1 MSMLNDGGLIPN
13 SNTIFQERESQEVS
27 LYEKKNVVQGKIF
40 VRNNYHGKTS
50 NIVDTLSSIFFKYPS
65 IVKDEVESKSLKF
78 FLINNIFVIE
88 TENYVVSDAY
98 SYDIDTNIFKNI
110 NTKPFYKKK
119 GEVNPYLDVF
129 INPWYDEKFQRVFLV
144 FLTTQNN
151 SLSSSNYKQ
160 IVPEIYATDVKR
172 VDYKKIYPLNDMD
185 TRVYSLSTSL
195 GVLPE
200 INLFEYVGGSFKKN
214 PVLNEFNLTYMARNV
229 NALPFVINEKLYY
242 QSENNTFI
250 SETPIL
256 LKPFY
261 YILDNNY
268 SNPEMPYYVRGI
280 SNKAAYIGGKDDY
293 KLKIVENVDEN
304 GLNYAFA
311 SNLDVLRINKVGKYV
326 IQFDWESYNN
336 VNFFVGCSAINV
348 KEIGSDVLLNYGTE
362 FQYLSVSNKVYE
374 ISNFYIGSE
383 EFKVDVVRPTYPDN
397 EILYVNVYATSG
409 TAFSANL
416 CDDSIYSILSIDK
429 TGSGYGYVLLDE
441 NNCIYCN
448 DYCEYMYP
456 IGTTLTLIA
465 STGFETQFI
474 GWDF

>member
-1 MSMLNDGGLIPN
+1 MSMLNDGGLISG
-13 SNTIFQERESQEVS
+13 SNTVFQEREPQNAS
-27 LYEKKNVVQGKIF
+27 LYQRKNVVEGKIF
-40 VRNNYHGKTS
+40 VRNNYHGKTN
-50 NIVDTLSSIFFKYPS
+50 NIVDTLSSIFFKYPN
-65 IVKDEVESKSLKF
+65 IVKEEVKNKSLKF
-78 FLINNIFVIE
+78 FLINNIFVVE
-88 TENYVVSDAY
+88 TDNYVVSDSY
-98 SYDIDTNIFKNI
+98 LYDIETNVFKNT

-119 GEVNPYLDVF
+119 GEVSPYLDVF
-129 INPWYDEKFQRVFLV
+129 INPWYDEKFQRMFLV

-160 IVPEIYATDVKR
+160 IIPEIYATDVKK
-172 VDYKKIYPLNDMD
+172 VDYKKIYPLNDTD

-195 GVLPE
+195 GDLPE

-229 NALPFVINEKLYY
+229 NALPFVVSEKLYY

-280 SNKAAYIGGKDDY
+280 SNKAAYLGGKDDY

-304 GLNYAFA
+304 GLNYVFA
-311 SNLDVLRINKVGKYV
+311 SNSDVLQINKIGKFV

-336 VNFFVGCSAINV
+336 VNFFIGCSAINV
-348 KEIGSDVLLNYGTE
+348 KDNVSDLILNYGTE
-362 FQYLSVSNKVYE
+362 FQYLSASNKVYE
-374 ISNFYIGSE
+374 ISNFYIGGE

-397 EILYVNVYATSG
+397 EILYLNVYSTSG
-409 TAFSANL
+409 TAFSANF
-416 CDDSIYSILSIDK
+416 CEDSIYAILKIQK
-429 TGSGYGYVLLDE
+429 TGSGEGYVLLDE

-465 STGFETQFI
+465 SAGFESQFI
-474 GWDF
+474 GWS